1 MGRRDDLAAFL
12 RARRAAVEPAQVG
25 LPAGGRRR
33 APGLRRE
40 EVALL
45 AGVSATWYTWLE
57 QGRPINAS
65 RSVLDALGR
74 ALLLD
79 DAAHAHLLALARDDG
94 TATDVAPSTD
104 PPPDALVRLVEA
116 LAPAPAYVI
125 GPRWEYLAWNRPQA
139 LLYPE
144 AADLPVE
151 ERNLLWIVIA
161 RPAVR
166 RMMADWA
173 GEARYLVSRFRAET
187 AAIRHDPLLVALVA
201 RLEAASPEFAQ
212 WWASHDVAGFH
223 SRLRRYEHPEAG
235 TLVFE
240 HQQLTPDEWPDHR
253 IVVQLPVP
261 GDDSAQRLAALG

>member
-25 LPAGGRRR
+25 LPPGGRRR
-33 APGLRRE
+33 SPGLRRE

-79 DAAHAHLLALARDDG
+79 EAAHVHLLALARDDG
-94 TATDVAPSTD
+94 QPVDLPALAG
-104 PPPDALVRLVEA
+104 PPPDALVRLVDA
-116 LAPAPAYVI
+116 LAPAPAYVL

-144 AADLPVE
+144 AAELAPED
-151 ERNLLWIVIA
+151 RNLLWIVLT

-166 RMMADWA
+166 SMMVDWA
-173 GEARYLVSRFRAET
+173 TEARYLVSRFRAET
-187 AAIRHDPLLVALVA
+187 AAIRHDTVLAALVE
-201 RLEAASPEFAQ
+201 RLEQASPEFAP

-223 SRLRRYEHPEAG
+223 SRLRRYEHPDAG
-235 TLVFE
+235 LLVFE
-240 HQQLTPDEWPDHR
+240 HQQLTPDEWADHR